1 MTPTPD
7 ALAQPRPYIRAF
19 VWAALAALALYIGV
33 RIVAGP
39 GRDIAFRDI
48 EWTGG
53 AYAQVLVLTAVVAG
67 LFGRAAWSTWTA
79 EIAPPPQGVIRV
91 PGARLTAFGDAFLSL
106 TGGLLFAVATF
117 LILHAPEALLAS
129 DHPIYRRYHSASMGP
144 TLGLGC
150 FFGAMGFL
158 LLILRRY
165 VWELRAGEPIRRS
178 WARAF
183 SRGTPVGKDVRLYWT
198 LFYVKQGYQ
207 RVAVAH
213 WLRAED
219 PAKKGFFK
227 DADIELVPLTTPPD
241 QLGAI
246 AASWQARFAQL
257 AGAHHAITIDPQ
269 PREGAVA

>member
-1 MTPTPD
+1 MTPDT
-7 ALAQPRPYIRAF
+7 LAQPRPYIRAF

-39 GRDIAFRDI
+39 GRDGMFREI
-48 EWTGG
+48 EWTGV
-53 AYAQVLVLTAVVAG
+53 AFAQVLVLTALLAG
-67 LFGRAAWSTWTA
+67 LFGRAAWSTWKS
-79 EIAPPPQGVIRV
+79 EIAPAPQGVIRV
-91 PGARLTAFGDAFLSL
+91 PGARLTGFGDAFLSI
-106 TGGLLFAVATF
+106 TGGLLFAAATF
-117 LILHAPEALLAS
+117 MILHIPESLLAG
-129 DHPIYRRYHSASMGP
+129 DHPTYRTYHSASIGP
-144 TLGLGC
+144 NLVIGGMFG
-150 FFGAMGFL
+150 FFGFL

-165 VWELRAGEPIRRS
+165 VWELRAGQPIRRS

-183 SRGTPVGKDVRLYWT
+183 NRGTPVGKEVRLYWT
-198 LFYVKQGYQ
+198 MFFVKQGYQ

-219 PAKKGFFK
+219 PTKKGFFK
-227 DADIELVPLTTPPD
+227 DADIDLVPLTTPPD

-269 PREGAVA
+269 PREGAVV